1 MEIKILGGGCR
12 SCELLYENAV
22 SAKEELGLEASVI
35 KVNDPIAV
43 AGYGIIRTP
52 AVVVDEKVVSYGKVL
67 KPAEIKKILEKIK

>member
-1 MEIKILGGGCR
+1 MEIKILGGGCK
-12 SCELLYENAV
+12 SCELLYENVV
-22 SAKEELGLEASVI
+22 SAKEEMGIEASVT

-67 KPAEIKKILEKIK
+67 KPAEVKKILEKIK